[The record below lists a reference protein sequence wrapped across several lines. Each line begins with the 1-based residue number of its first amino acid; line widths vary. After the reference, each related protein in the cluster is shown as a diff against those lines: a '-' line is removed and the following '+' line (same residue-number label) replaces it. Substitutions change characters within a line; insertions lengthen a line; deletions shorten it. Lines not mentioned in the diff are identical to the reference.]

1 MTPLL
6 HRYGWFVLTA
16 QEQMILKDVPVV
28 LVTPTTLTVADH
40 GKDMADMITE
50 GITSWMQTN
59 NPQTNAGTFA
69 FMLTAYSVTDSY
81 VPILQIPLSLSLTA
95 VTTN

>member
-1 MTPLL
+1 M

-16 QEQMILKDVPVV
+16 REQMVLKDVPVV

-40 GKDMADMITE
+40 GKDIADMISE
-50 GITSWMQTN
+50 GINSWMQTN

-69 FMLTAYSVTDSY
+69 FMLVAYSVTDSY
-81 VPILQIPLSLSLTA
+81 VPILQISINIITDRDYNKL
-95 VTTN
+95 NH